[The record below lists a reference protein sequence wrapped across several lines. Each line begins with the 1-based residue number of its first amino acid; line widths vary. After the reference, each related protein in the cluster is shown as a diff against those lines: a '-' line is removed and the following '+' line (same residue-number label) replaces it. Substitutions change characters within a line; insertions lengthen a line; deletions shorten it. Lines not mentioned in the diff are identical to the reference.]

1 MAAKHDLHDEGDSSV
16 ALCIHCV
23 FTEFESAELLLWR
36 VVIKVHAA
44 FESASKQLA
53 QHPTTGLFFINVSP
67 LVLHIN
73 ARHRICN
80 CHTQYRT
87 MSKPPL
93 QGSCRSCTSCN
104 NNNSSARC
112 AALLLMLLLQT
123 CLEVN
128 LIYWVY
134 R

>member
-53 QHPTTGLFFINVSP
+53 QHPTTGLFFINVSL
-67 LVLHIN
+67 LVLCIN
-73 ARHRICN
+73 DQHRLRK

-87 MSKPPL
+87 MSKPPH
-93 QGSCRSCTSCN
+93 QGSCRSCTCCN
-104 NNNSSARC
+104 NNSGYARC
-112 AALLLMLLLQT
+112 AASPLLLQT
-123 CLEVN
+123 YLELN
-128 LIYWVY
+128 LTRWAYS
-134 R
+134 